1 MPALTQ
7 TALMERIE
15 AFALPD
21 EARMWMHTANRLL
34 TDEECGAVER
44 HLASFVS
51 SWAAHGTPL
60 KAEFGIMLNQ
70 VVVLA
75 VDETRQV
82 ATGCSIDAS
91 VAALRA
97 VNGLLPSLEDL
108 DLFDRDGSCMHL
120 HNWTRPGKQPN
131 FMISG
136 PCARQ
141 ASFATSLFCWIRPS
155 RPSAI

>member
-7 TALMERIE
+7 TALMERID
-15 AFALPD
+15 AFTLPD

-34 TDEECGAVER
+34 TDEECRAVER

-60 KAEFGIMLNQ
+60 KAEFGILLNQ
-70 VVVLA
+70 VAVVA

-108 DLFDRDGSCMHL
+108 DLFDRGWSCMHL
-120 HNWTRPGKQPN
+120 PNRTRLGKQPN
-131 FMISG
+131 FMNFG
-136 PCARQ
+136 PCARR
-141 ASFATSLFCWIRPS
+141 ASFATSLFCWTRPS